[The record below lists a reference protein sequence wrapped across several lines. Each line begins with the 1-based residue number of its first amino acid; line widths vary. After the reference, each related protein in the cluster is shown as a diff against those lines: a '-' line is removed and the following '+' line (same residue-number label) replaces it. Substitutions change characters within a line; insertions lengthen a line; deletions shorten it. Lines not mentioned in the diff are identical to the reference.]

1 MSWPVS
7 AFATSLSLPTPAAL
21 AALARIGFTHVDLFA
36 CEDRP
41 AEDLEALAEAGLLVA
56 CPSLIRGIAD
66 GEMLDAPDVAV
77 RRDALDRLCRRV
89 ADAARLGATCAYL
102 IPGRDASPEGLARFA
117 DGCVALAGYAAG
129 RMVRLLVEPVPGRA
143 LPRAD
148 DTLRW
153 LGGLGTDN
161 LGLVL
166 DMGHCLITAEDPAE
180 CIRQAGPHLGH
191 VHLDDNNGKADLHQP
206 LLAGRLQEGDVREV
220 LGALR
225 EIDYRGALSL
235 EYRADGEDPERALR
249 EGKALVERLQQRM
262 KDEG

>member
-7 AFATSLSLPTPAAL
+7 AFATSLPLPTPAAL

-36 CEDRP
+36 CDERP

-56 CPSLIRGIAD
+56 CPSLIRGIPD
-66 GEMLDAPDVAV
+66 VEMLDAPDVAV
-77 RRDALDRLCRRV
+77 RRATLDRLCGRV
-89 ADAARLGATCAYL
+89 ADAARLGAPCAYL
-102 IPGRDASPEGLARFA
+102 IPGRDTSPEGLARFA

-143 LPRAD
+143 LSRAA

-153 LGGLGTDN
+153 LDRLGAEN

-166 DMGHCLITAEDPAE
+166 DVGHCLITAEDPAD
-180 CIRQAGPHLGH
+180 CIRQVGPHLGH
-191 VHLDDNNGKADLHQP
+191 VHLDDNDGQADLHRP
-206 LLAGRLQEGDVREV
+206 LLAGRLREGDLQEI

-225 EIDYRGALSL
+225 AIDYRGALSL
-235 EYRADGEDPERALR
+235 EYRADGGDPEGALR
-249 EGKALVERLQQRM
+249 EGKALVERM
-262 KDEG
+262 KEEG